1 MSDVHAD
8 TTDVVR
14 ELRTAQPG
22 IGQAAAVD
30 GSARSHETAGLE
42 VVDVAPARAAFR
54 RGETWRVRVT
64 VRSDRDRE
72 VNVAVEART
81 PDAATARS
89 SFDTR
94 IAAGESTVEVDLPG
108 QHAGAGRQLV
118 AEVRDSAAD
127 GSAPVRAVGA
137 ADVLDDWR
145 ADPRYGFLCD
155 FAPGSEGVEDRVA
168 RMARHHISCVL
179 LYDWAWRHHELLA
192 PEEPYADV
200 LGKPMSLAS
209 VERAIDACHA
219 QGMAALG
226 YATVYAAERDFLDAH
241 PGWGLLDDDGRP
253 WQLADL
259 FFLMDVRGGSLWSRH
274 MLEQLDRTLDAVDLD
289 GFHLDQYGWPRT
301 AHLESGERVDV
312 ATGFAAFVRAAGDL
326 LIRKRPGGGSIFN
339 NVNAWPLEGMAG
351 TAEVA
356 TYVEV
361 WRPHTDYH
369 DLVQIVARARRSE
382 PGKPVVLAAYAA
394 LLSKTDDPG
403 EAAGGLALLA
413 AVTLAAGG
421 WPLLVGEGE
430 GVLTGAYYPEHV
442 TPPEPAR
449 AALASVLDAGV
460 AWRAFLRGEGVERVA
475 DAFVDGQDC
484 ELSLDLPWS
493 SRPLPG
499 HVWVSVVERPGWVAV
514 SLVNLLDATS
524 ARWNRPQ
531 PTPVRREV
539 TLRLPQGVDRS
550 QCWVSGTGLPWERL
564 PVTVGPEGASVRV
577 PLGVWSLV
585 VLRDEG
591 TSG

>member
-1 MSDVHAD
+1 MPEPYAD
-8 TTDVVR
+8 TTDLVR
-14 ELRTAQPG
+14 DLRTAQPAT
-22 IGQAAAVD
+22 GQAAAVD

-42 VVDVAPARAAFR
+42 VVEVAPARAAFR
-54 RGETWRVRVT
+54 SGEPWRVRVR
-64 VRSDRDRE
+64 VRSDRDRA
-72 VNVAVEART
+72 VTVTVEART
-81 PDAATARS
+81 PGATAPRAS
-89 SFDTR
+89 VDAG
-94 IAAGESTVEVDLPG
+94 IGAGESTVEVELPA
-108 QHAGAGRQLV
+108 QHGGAGRQLV
-118 AEVRDSAAD
+118 VEVRDSAD
-127 GSAPVRAVGA
+127 GGSAPVRAVGA

-155 FAPGSEGVEDRVA
+155 FAPGTEGVEDRVA
-168 RMARHHISCVL
+168 RMARHHITCVL

-209 VERAIDACHA
+209 VERAVDACHA

-226 YATVYAAERDFLDAH
+226 YATVYAAERDFLEAH

-259 FFLMDVRGGSLWSRH
+259 FFLMDVRGGSPWSRH
-274 MLEQLDRTLDAVDLD
+274 MLDQLDRALDAVDLD

-312 ATGFAAFVRAAGDL
+312 AAGCAAFVRAAAAL
-326 LIRKRPGGGSIFN
+326 LTSRRPGGGSIFN
-339 NVNAWPLEGMAG
+339 NVNAWPLEGMGG

-382 PGKPVVLAAYAA
+382 PGRPVVLAAYAG
-394 LLSKTDDPG
+394 LLTKTDDAD
-403 EAAGGLALLA
+403 EAAGGLGLLA
-413 AVTLAAGG
+413 AVVLAAGG

-442 TPPEPAR
+442 APPEPAR
-449 AALASVLDAGV
+449 AALAAVLDAGV
-460 AWRAFLRGEGVERVA
+460 AWRWFLRGEGVERVA
-475 DAFVDGQDC
+475 DAFVDGQDA
-484 ELSLDLPWS
+484 ELAVDLPWS

-499 HVWVSVVERPGWVAV
+499 RVWVSVVQRPGWVGV

-531 PTPVRREV
+531 PSPERREV

-577 PLGVWSLV
+577 PLGLWSLV
-585 VLRDEG
+585 VLRDDG
-591 TSG
+591 TAT